1 MNYNGKVKVRHYL
14 DILINDVGLEKI
26 SENVKI
32 PLKELKV
39 APYYGC
45 LLVRPPK
52 ITNFDDPEHPK
63 SMDMLIEALGATSV
77 GYMDKVRCCGASLM
91 VTKEHIALEMTK
103 NLLLTAKNAD
113 ADCLVTPCPMC
124 QFNLDAKQPD
134 IESFYD
140 IEIGLP
146 ILYFTQL
153 IGIAYGLSAKE
164 LGLKKNIV
172 SAVQLQKQ
180 VQII

>member
-1 MNYNGKVKVRHYL
+1 M
-14 DILINDVGLEKI
+14 DI
-26 SENVKI
+26 
-32 PLKELKV
+32 
-39 APYYGC
+39 
-45 LLVRPPK
+45 
-52 ITNFDDPEHPK
+52 
-63 SMDMLIEALGATSV
+63 LIEALGATSV

-124 QFNLDAKQPD
+124 NFNLDAKQPD

-146 ILYFTQL
+146 ILFFTQL